1 MAYVFPNRI
10 GYASRD
16 SGFQI
21 YHLVPRR
28 VERSGR
34 PRTPPPDESIEGTVL
49 DRAPT
54 PPSRPDTPERLLV
67 SPSRK
72 AETQRARRANG
83 LKRLKGP
90 EAGTR
95 PSKAATGKR
104 KREDDEM
111 ACAAEEDAAMEDAEW
126 DADVEMVEAMEAMG
140 PVGAVEAVEKGEKG
154 KVVEVGAERE
164 RGGPKKQARLSFAK
178 SA

>member
-1 MAYVFPNRI
+1 MAYVYPIKI

-21 YHLVPRR
+21 YHLVPRN
-28 VERSGR
+28 VEKSGR
-34 PRTPPPDESIEGTVL
+34 PETPPPDESIEGTVL
-49 DRAPT
+49 ERT
-54 PPSRPDTPERLLV
+54 PSPPVRPDTPERLLV
-67 SPSRK
+67 SPGRK

-104 KREDDEM
+104 KREEDPVG
-111 ACAAEEDAAMEDAEW
+111 CAVEEDAEMEDAEFE
-126 DADVEMVEAMEAMG
+126 ADVEMVEAMEAMG
-140 PVGAVEAVEKGEKG
+140 AVGEVEVEENG
-154 KVVEVGAERE
+154 KVGEVGAGRE
-164 RGGPKKQARLSFAK
+164 KGGPKKQARLSFAK